1 MCDRISQEDLEIF
14 LLFLA
19 LRRARVIF
27 KPMVWSTEGRP
38 RPETSRL
45 LDAAVR
51 TVRSRR
57 RRRDEDAAALQQRWR
72 HEITVAIQRRKAAML
87 KAVLPQHSDRQE
99 WLARGGAPRICTTL
113 RPLDDGA
120 DGVVECDGCEE

>member
-1 MCDRISQEDLEIF
+1 M
-14 LLFLA
+14 
-19 LRRARVIF
+19 IF

-38 RPETSRL
+38 HPETSRL

-57 RRRDEDAAALQQRWR
+57 GDVDAVALQQRRR

-87 KAVLPQHSDRQE
+87 KAVLPQRSDRQE

-113 RPLDDGA
+113 RPLGDGT